1 VREVLLSER
10 ERDVLAALGRG
21 LSTKEIAAELH
32 IAEGT
37 VRTLLWRAYV
47 GLRVQGA
54 PSERIS
60 AVARAKKLGLI

>member
-1 VREVLLSER
+1 MREVTLSER

-37 VRTLLWRAYV
+37 VRTLLSRAYDA
-47 GLRVQGA
+47 LRVTDRA
-54 PSERIS
+54 AALVR
-60 AVARAKKLGLI
+60 ARKLALI